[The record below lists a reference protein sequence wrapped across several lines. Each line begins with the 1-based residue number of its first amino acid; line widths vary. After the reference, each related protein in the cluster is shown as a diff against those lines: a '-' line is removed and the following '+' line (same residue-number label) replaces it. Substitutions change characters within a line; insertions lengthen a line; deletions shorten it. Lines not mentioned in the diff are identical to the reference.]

1 MFHIHCGYDNPD
13 IETSLILIK
22 YFDAY
27 IGLPSILLD
36 DDNNRRNLY
45 GKAGCFRLCDYGFE
59 YRVLSSMFLRNKSFL
74 TFVWEGIVRALY
86 AYSQGYELPN
96 PDQIQEA
103 INNSNVALAE
113 KIIKKYNIN
122 FDISNIDQL
131 SLFEFGDAYVGNND
145 KGFIGWDAIKLNDA
159 VDRMIKANAHDKDEV
174 DFDEENNRVFAGGG
188 IMEQIIADQVQND
201 RPIRRANRN

>member
-27 IGLPSILLD
+27 IGLPSVLLD

-45 GKAGCFRLCDYGFE
+45 GKSGCFRLCDYGFE

-113 KIIKKYNIN
+113 RIIKKYNIN
-122 FDISNIDQL
+122 FDISNIDQK
-131 SLFEFGDAYVGNND
+131 SLFELGDNRAKFDGVG
-145 KGFIGWDAIKLNDA
+145 FMGWDEAKVKEVINKMARFDAPKEQEIDFDDDFIPDLND
-159 VDRMIKANAHDKDEV
+159 
-174 DFDEENNRVFAGGG
+174 
-188 IMEQIIADQVQND
+188 
-201 RPIRRANRN
+201 